1 MNDNCQQLLVH
12 DNIRCLKKIVKQ
24 VLCDRLRNTEMELAT
39 LKLERLNLSAGT
51 HLAVSQP
58 TCSETVQHMVRAASV
73 DLLGSFGKDS

>member
-1 MNDNCQQLLVH
+1 
-12 DNIRCLKKIVKQ
+12 
-24 VLCDRLRNTEMELAT
+24 MELAT